1 MNKKYNILWIC
12 TDQQRSDT
20 LGCMGNPYVNTPN
33 LDRLADSGMLFEQA
47 YCQNPTC
54 SPSRASFLTGRYP
67 RTTRCRQN
75 GQKIDPS
82 ERLISKLFSEAGY
95 VCGLA
100 GKLHINPCQP
110 SVCKGMEERIDDG
123 YDVFHWSHGAH
134 DGWATHEYFQWLR
147 EQGVRFSSR
156 PVPGT
161 RLVQYGMDEQHHQ
174 TKWCTDKAIN
184 FIRANAEYGNNWFFS
199 VNYYDPHHPFDPPKE
214 YLDRYI
220 NHLDELPMPNYHSGE
235 LGDKPLFQKMDHKG
249 AYNKHDSNNAAIIFD
264 EMSEYDH
271 KVVKAAYYAM
281 IDLIDKQV
289 GRLLDVLRETGEL
302 ERTIVIFHSDHG
314 EMLGDHGIYLKGPY
328 FYEGAVHV
336 PLIIS
341 CPEVIPAG
349 RHVEQLVELI
359 DLAPTLVEA
368 VQLPHQPQ
376 MQGRSMWKLL
386 TGGEQP
392 MLHPKG
398 VYSEYYNSM
407 PWHKNPTAQCTMFF
421 DGRYK
426 VVDVHSTEEGELYD
440 LENDPAE
447 TVNLWYNPAYLAIKA
462 EMLRKLCDAMAFTC
476 DPLPERISE
485 W

>member
-1 MNKKYNILWIC
+1 MTVTMSFTGLTEPMMAGPHTSIFSGYVSKECVFRPDRFRAPGWCSTVWMSSITKPSGAPTKQSILSVQTLSMAIIGFSRSTIMTRTIPLIHQKNIWI
-12 TDQQRSDT
+12 DT
-20 LGCMGNPYVNTPN
+20 L
-33 LDRLADSGMLFEQA
+33 
-47 YCQNPTC
+47 
-54 SPSRASFLTGRYP
+54 
-67 RTTRCRQN
+67 TTWTSC
-75 GQKIDPS
+75 
-82 ERLISKLFSEAGY
+82 LCL
-95 VCGLA
+95 
-100 GKLHINPCQP
+100 
-110 SVCKGMEERIDDG
+110 
-123 YDVFHWSHGAH
+123 
-134 DGWATHEYFQWLR
+134 
-147 EQGVRFSSR
+147 
-156 PVPGT
+156 
-161 RLVQYGMDEQHHQ
+161 
-174 TKWCTDKAIN
+174 
-184 FIRANAEYGNNWFFS
+184 
-199 VNYYDPHHPFDPPKE
+199 
-214 YLDRYI
+214 
-220 NHLDELPMPNYHSGE
+220 PNYHSGE

-249 AYNKHDSNNAAIIFD
+249 AYNNHDSNNAAIIFD